1 MKAILIVDI
10 PDDYNIEEIRVN
22 IQANSY
28 GEEILDWRNQTL
40 IPMPPINN
48 LKIDVASHDRFVDGW
63 NHCVKSIL
71 GESDPAKA
79 YPIDET
85 YSPQPVTTKF
95 ADLTECKEGKQV
107 TKIIKDTMKELWEKQ
122 NDR

>member
-1 MKAILIVDI
+1 MKAILVVDI

-40 IPMPPINN
+40 IPMPTINN
-48 LKIDVASHDRFVDGW
+48 LKIGVTSHDRFADGW
-63 NHCVKSIL
+63 NHCVKYIL

-79 YPIDET
+79 YPDET